1 MVLGLKKINQKR
13 QAKKFIKKKLQLPTS
28 ILLKGKK
35 NQIGY
40 FKNLPST
47 GYVLP
52 EYYQIT
58 PATTDGLFLLATTNC
73 TFFTTAQQ
81 HFLPFPNSL
90 WKNVYCSFYYFI
102 LGLSLTKHLHV
113 LTRISKILILGKS
126 HWIASP

>member
-13 QAKKFIKKKLQLPTS
+13 QAKKYIRKKLQLPTS
-28 ILLKGKK
+28 FLLKGEKK
-35 NQIGY
+35 IKLVTLKICPVQGM
-40 FKNLPST
+40 F
-47 GYVLP
+47 
-52 EYYQIT
+52 YQIT

-90 WKNVYCSFYYFI
+90 WKMYIVLFI
-102 LGLSLTKHLHV
+102 LGLSLTKNLHV
-113 LTRISKILILGKS
+113 LTRSSKIIILGKS